1 MRPTDFP
8 TGTHGSRQRLLLT
21 LGAATTLLVASIGAV
36 SFSAAQ
42 SFSAAPSASVAEAQ
56 KVVIEVLH
64 AEHELTNLPA
74 TAAQTGVGA
83 SLRGRM
89 VAAAKSEIDR
99 LYSGPIVAARVE
111 TLVAGIEVE
120 GTPDGIFVW
129 DGGVRNIV
137 FESTVVGGDSATVRV
152 QATTFLVMSATAE
165 GDRSSPTNTGT
176 FTFKLSRIGGTWHVT
191 DEDVAFAP
199 GEGP

>member
-1 MRPTDFP
+1 MPPTDSP
-8 TGTHGSRQRLLLT
+8 AATRRSRRRLLLT
-21 LGAATTLLVASIGAV
+21 LGAAATLLVASIGGV
-36 SFSAAQ
+36 SLSAAN
-42 SFSAAPSASVAEAQ
+42 SESVAEAQ

-64 AEHELTNLPA
+64 AEHELASLPA
-74 TAAQTGVGA
+74 TAAQTGVAA
-83 SLRGRM
+83 SLRGQM

-99 LYSGPIVAARVE
+99 LYSGPIVVARLE

-129 DGGVRNIV
+129 DGGVKNVV
-137 FESTVVGGDSATVRV
+137 FESTVVSGDSATVRV
-152 QATTFLVMSATAE
+152 QATTFLVMSATAA

-176 FTFKLSRIGGTWHVT
+176 FTFKLSRIGGTWYVT
-191 DEDVAFAP
+191 DEDVEFAP